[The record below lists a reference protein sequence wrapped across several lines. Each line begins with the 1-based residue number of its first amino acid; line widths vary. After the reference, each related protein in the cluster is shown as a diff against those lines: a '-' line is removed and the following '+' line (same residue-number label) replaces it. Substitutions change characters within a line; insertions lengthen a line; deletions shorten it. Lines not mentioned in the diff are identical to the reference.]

1 MIHRSGS
8 IILATD
14 EKNGEFLG
22 MLIRESANDNYKV
35 GEYRKDWVDF
45 VDFFG
50 TVELKSEWAK
60 TVSFL
65 IFSKLVI
72 NGKSAIRSGQSTTQ
86 QIIMCGWL
94 FPFAMDRITM
104 LDIGHR

>member
-1 MIHRSGS
+1 MLTSTSRQSGKKISSFPKLMIHRSGS

-50 TVELKSEWAK
+50 TVELKSE
-60 TVSFL
+60 
-65 IFSKLVI
+65 
-72 NGKSAIRSGQSTTQ
+72 
-86 QIIMCGWL
+86 
-94 FPFAMDRITM
+94 
-104 LDIGHR
+104 